1 MKEKETRKLYNSMT
15 NVKED
20 YIEEARKAKAKR
32 KHPIWIRWG
41 MAVACLFFWCYSRIC
56 NP

>member
-20 YIEEARKAKAKR
+20 YIEEAWKEKAKGSI
-32 KHPIWIRWG
+32 PYGLSGEWRWH
-41 MAVACLFFWCYSRIC
+41 AYFWVS
-56 NP
+56 

>member
-20 YIEEARKAKAKR
+20 YIEEARKAKAKNKQATAIPHLIHMGCFLLAFAFR
-32 KHPIWIRWG
+32 ASSI
-41 MAVACLFFWCYSRIC
+41 
-56 NP
+56 